1 MQKDTPF
8 KFPNKLVNQIDE
20 FSDGFFLV
28 VINTEGEF
36 EVFQTLDSP
45 VKSMAMHNFLQIYT
59 NNINAAMQD
68 TMGQSANP
76 PTGNEDGQDDQDDKD

>member
-1 MQKDTPF
+1 MISI
-8 KFPNKLVNQIDE
+8 L
-20 FSDGFFLV
+20 GFAWLAHIGYSTEWLSIV
-28 VINTEGEF
+28 VGF

-59 NNINAAMQD
+59 NNIHAAMQD